1 MKTKGNVF
9 RRFLTVC
16 LAAALVFAM
25 ALPVGAASGYSCSYK
40 SVTAKPG
47 DKASSLKKKV
57 GAKQKK
63 SPSCAAGGYDYI
75 YDGKDIKLETYTT
88 KKSKSATEY
97 IRSITFKT
105 KKPKTKEGVKIG
117 SSLKTVK
124 NKYKKTDSG
133 KTPADGVNTFSKGKT
148 KLQISIKKGKVTG
161 IRYLKK
167 N

>member
-1 MKTKGNVF
+1 MKTKCNVF
-9 RRFLTVC
+9 RRFLAVC
-16 LAAALVFAM
+16 LAATLVFAM
-25 ALPVGAASGYSCSYK
+25 ALPVSAASGYSCKYK

-47 DKASSLKKKV
+47 DNASKLKKKV
-57 GAKQKK
+57 SAKRKQ

-97 IRSITFKT
+97 INSITFKT
-105 KKPKTKEGVKIG
+105 KTPKTKEGVKIG

-124 NKYKKTDSG
+124 SKYKKA
-133 KTPADGVNTFSKGKT
+133 KNGVNTFSKGKT
-148 KLQISIKKGKVTG
+148 KLQIVIKNDKVTA